1 MVIVARLRQRIAAL
15 SGADGHLEVPRALES
30 LFEDRFDR
38 IHQFCL
44 SRTASAT
51 RAEDAAAETFADA
64 ARLFAAGRGD
74 EVTEAWLFTVAR
86 RRVIDQWRSAERHRR
101 RLERLVAST
110 PSNST
115 SPIAPIEFEDDEDV
129 RTALVS
135 LPERQR
141 AALVLRYVEE
151 FSVAEVAEALEVGY
165 EAAESLLA
173 RGRRGF
179 VTAHRKARGS

>member
-1 MVIVARLRQRIAAL
+1 MIVARLPQRIAVP
-15 SGADGHLEVPRALES
+15 SGADGHLEVPRPLES
-30 LFEDRFDR
+30 LFEDWFDR

-51 RAEDAAAETFADA
+51 RAEEAAAETFADA
-64 ARLFAAGRGD
+64 ARLFAEGRGD
-74 EVTEAWLFTVAR
+74 EVTQAWLFTVAR

-101 RLERLVAST
+101 RLERVVAST
-110 PSNST
+110 PATPS
-115 SPIAPIEFEDDEDV
+115 SPIAPIEFDDDEQV
-129 RTALVS
+129 RTALAS

-141 AALVLRYVEE
+141 AAIVLRYVEE

-179 VTAHRKARGS
+179 VTAHREARGS

>member
-1 MVIVARLRQRIAAL
+1 MVVARLRQRIAA
-15 SGADGHLEVPRALES
+15 SSSADGHLEVPRALEL
-30 LFEDRFDR
+30 LFEDWFDR

-44 SRTASAT
+44 SRTSSAS

-74 EVTEAWLFTVAR
+74 EVTQAWLFTVAR

-101 RLERLVAST
+101 RLQRVVAST
-110 PSNST
+110 PSTPTNAINT
-115 SPIAPIEFEDDEDV
+115 IEFDDDEHV
-129 RTALVS
+129 RIALAS

-141 AALVLRYVEE
+141 AAVVLRYVEE
-151 FSVAEVAEALEVGY
+151 FSVAEVASALEVGY
-165 EAAESLLA
+165 QAAESLLA

-179 VTAHRKARGS
+179 VTAHRKARGL